1 MTNSLLRVPP
11 VAGLLAFEAALR
23 HGSMTLAADELGLTQ
38 SAVSHRIRALE
49 DFFGVG
55 LLERLN
61 PGLRATEAGALLS
74 SELMPTLGALAGL
87 KRRITSQS
95 GARVFRLGLG
105 TPLLAWWLSPRLPAL
120 REAFPDLLV
129 EVVTWDSPAEAVR
142 SEVDLAV
149 QWRTRGSANAAN
161 CELPFPQEK
170 VFPVAAPT
178 LLNSRDTRQG
188 WQSLPLLA
196 KGRRGEET
204 GREWSWST
212 WLGSKPVVE
221 SMRFRDIGSSLQAA
235 VDGNGVALGR
245 SLLVADALA
254 RRRLERM
261 VSQDEARLCSKA
273 QIARWSDP
281 YDHTAARM
289 AEWLVVTA
297 GQSLNAKGTSR
308 ENGPPKAFHGSKES
322 KRIPKRMSV

>member
-1 MTNSLLRVPP
+1 MVSCGMTKISMRVPP
-11 VAGLLAFEAALR
+11 LSGLLAFEAALR

-49 DFFGVG
+49 DFFGTG

-74 SELMPTLGALAGL
+74 RELLPTLGALAGL
-87 KRRITSQS
+87 KRWIIGQP
-95 GARVFRLGLG
+95 GARIFRLGLS

-129 EVVTWDSPAEAVR
+129 EVVTWDTPAEAAR
-142 SEVDLAV
+142 SELDLAIL
-149 QWRTRGSANAAN
+149 WLPRASASAGN
-161 CELPFPQEK
+161 CELAFPAET
-170 VFPVAAPT
+170 VFPVAAPR
-178 LLNSRDTRQG
+178 LSRSGNAGRG

-212 WLGSKPVVE
+212 WLGEKPVVE

-254 RRRLERM
+254 RRRLKRLI
-261 VSQDEARLCSKA
+261 SPSEARICSKA
-273 QIARWSDP
+273 QVARWSDP

-289 AEWLVVTA
+289 AAWLVAVAEQALKTE
-297 GQSLNAKGTSR
+297 R
-308 ENGPPKAFHGSKES
+308 IPHENGATKG
-322 KRIPKRMSV
+322 R

>member
-1 MTNSLLRVPP
+1 MTKISMRVPP
-11 VAGLLAFEAALR
+11 LAGLLAFEAALR

-49 DFFGVG
+49 EFFGIG

-74 SELMPTLGALAGL
+74 CELLPTLGALAGL
-87 KRRITSQS
+87 KRRIVAQP

-105 TPLLAWWLSPRLPAL
+105 TPLLAWWLSSRLPVL
-120 REAFPDLLV
+120 RETFPDLLV
-129 EVVTWDSPAEAVR
+129 EIVTWDSPAEAAR
-142 SEVDLAV
+142 SEVDLALL
-149 QWRTRGSANAAN
+149 WLPRATSSAGR
-161 CELPFPQEK
+161 CELVFPEEN
-170 VFPVAAPT
+170 VFPVTTPK
-178 LLNSRDTRQG
+178 LLGAGGTERI

-212 WLGSKPVVE
+212 WLGSKPAVE
-221 SMRFRDIGSSLQAA
+221 AMRFRDIGSCLQAA

-245 SLLVADALA
+245 SLLVADALSQ
-254 RRRLERM
+254 RRLLRL
-261 VSQDEARLCSKA
+261 VSPEEARVCSKV

-281 YDHTAARM
+281 YDATAARM
-289 AEWLVVTA
+289 AAWLVATA
-297 GQSLNAKGTSR
+297 RQ
-308 ENGPPKAFHGSKES
+308 EPKAEGALSENVALS
-322 KRIPKRMSV
+322 